1 MSEIIYNIINTT
13 LNSFDFAFCIIVN
26 IMTYLAVTIINES
39 KGSNIT
45 KWQKRL
51 VFIIILILVS
61 AVKILIGGQ
70 SIDLIINSAILA
82 PVSWSWVFKPLCAR
96 FGIDYKSTIE

>member
-26 IMTYLAVTIINES
+26 IMTYLSVTIINES

-61 AVKILIGGQ
+61 AVKILVGGQ

-96 FGIDYKSTIE
+96 FGIDYKSTIK